1 MKQTIIITENPEQQ
15 GWNKNT
21 ELCMDVTTFL
31 RSDSRMKAGKDYH
44 GVLRRHV
51 ICEDFNYNEE
61 MTFVETVSQKQVKRN
76 PQVFHG
82 EYITVT
88 RRGDGTYHP
97 NFRPIP
103 TDKVFNLERYA
114 AGVANEL
121 LWALLVEEVE
131 SSWQAKRQSRAKN

>member
-88 RRGDGTYHP
+88 RRDDGSYSP
-97 NFRPIP
+97 NFRPIHTGP
-103 TDKVFNLERYA
+103 GFNVEHYA
-114 AGVANEL
+114 SSVANEL
-121 LWALLVEEVE
+121 LWALGGLVEEE
-131 SSWQAKRQSRAKN
+131 

>member
-61 MTFVETVSQKQVKRN
+61 MTFVETVSQKTVKRN
-76 PQVFHG
+76 PQVYVG
-82 EYITVT
+82 ETITVT
-88 RRGDGTYHP
+88 RRDDGSYSP
-97 NFRPIP
+97 NFRPIHTGP
-103 TDKVFNLERYA
+103 GFSVAQYA
-114 AGVANEL
+114 ADVANEL
-121 LWALLVEEVE
+121 LWALEGLVEEE
-131 SSWQAKRQSRAKN
+131 

>member
-61 MTFVETVSQKQVKRN
+61 MTFVETVSQKRVKRN
-76 PQVFHG
+76 PQVYVG
-82 EYITVT
+82 ETITVT
-88 RRGDGTYHP
+88 RRDDGSYSP
-97 NFRPIP
+97 NFRPIHTGP
-103 TDKVFNLERYA
+103 GFIVTQYATD
-114 AGVANEL
+114 VANEL
-121 LWALLVEEVE
+121 LWALGGLVEEE
-131 SSWQAKRQSRAKN
+131 

>member
-51 ICEDFNYNEE
+51 ICED
-61 MTFVETVSQKQVKRN
+61 
-76 PQVFHG
+76 VFHG

-121 LWALLVEEVE
+121 LWALEGLVE
-131 SSWQAKRQSRAKN
+131 K

>member
-88 RRGDGTYHP
+88 RRGDGSYSP
-97 NFRPIP
+97 NFRPIHTGP
-103 TDKVFNLERYA
+103 GFNVEHYA
-114 AGVANEL
+114 SSVANEL
-121 LWALLVEEVE
+121 LWALGGLVEEE
-131 SSWQAKRQSRAKN
+131 

>member
-1 MKQTIIITENPEQQ
+1 MKKKIFITESPEQQ

-21 ELCMDVTTFL
+21 ELCIDVKTFL

-61 MTFVETVSQKQVKRN
+61 MTFVETVSQKLEKRN
-76 PQVFHG
+76 PQVFRG

-88 RRGDGTYHP
+88 RRDDGTYRP

-103 TDKVFNLERYA
+103 TNKVFNLERYA

-121 LWALLVEEVE
+121 LWALEGLVEEVE
-131 SSWQAKRQSRAKN
+131 S

>member
-15 GWNKNT
+15 GWNTNT
-21 ELCMDVTTFL
+21 ERCMDVTTFL

-61 MTFVETVSQKQVKRN
+61 MTFVETVSQKTVKRN

-97 NFRPIP
+97 NFRPIHTGP
-103 TDKVFNLERYA
+103 GFSVAQYATD
-114 AGVANEL
+114 VANEL
-121 LWALLVEEVE
+121 LWALEGLVGE
-131 SSWQAKRQSRAKN
+131 R

>member
-1 MKQTIIITENPEQQ
+1 MRESYFVDARLSSLNALGISPVAQPPPETQQ
-15 GWNKNT
+15 NRPY
-21 ELCMDVTTFL
+21 C
-31 RSDSRMKAGKDYH
+31 
-44 GVLRRHV
+44 
-51 ICEDFNYNEE
+51 
-61 MTFVETVSQKQVKRN
+61 
-76 PQVFHG
+76 VFHG

-121 LWALLVEEVE
+121 LWALEGLVEEVE

>member
-88 RRGDGTYHP
+88 RRGDGTTTRTSARYRRTRSLTSNAMP
-97 NFRPIP
+97 LAWP
-103 TDKVFNLERYA
+103 TNCFGHSKA
-114 AGVANEL
+114 
-121 LWALLVEEVE
+121 
-131 SSWQAKRQSRAKN
+131 S